1 MVFKQDYSSF
11 DEIITHKCNNTVLTI
26 WKMYYN
32 FYRLI
37 NNCKMYYN
45 FYRLIN
51 NCKILHLKSYK
62 VSMPYSFFISFTTFN
77 IIYFAPDARMLLLTL
92 SRFDISKYYNLEY
105 GCSDI

>member
-26 WKMYYN
+26 W
-32 FYRLI
+32 
-37 NNCKMYYN
+37 KMYYN

-77 IIYFAPDARMLLLTL
+77 IIYFDPDARMLLLPL
-92 SRFDISKYYNLEY
+92 SKFDISKQRNLEY
-105 GCSDI
+105 S